1 MLDHLLER
9 TKYLDLFAADEPDQQ
24 AKRENIREF
33 LTAAQEFTEG
43 SEWST
48 EEDLLTAFLDHISLV
63 SDLDNWRREQGI
75 SLMTLHSAKGLEFRT
90 VVLSGLEDGLLP
102 HFNSGGSQDEIEE
115 ERRLL
120 YVGMTRA
127 KERLF
132 LSSCR
137 RRRIA
142 GRYQNQEESPFLLEL
157 PQDKLEV
164 SESPELFYDQRT
176 AGAYSFFGRRKP
188 AEVEILPDADGDF
201 GRGRRVR
208 HPTLG
213 EGVVMAYEGDG
224 DTAKI
229 TVFFD
234 RAGKRKLI
242 AKYANLEQL

>member
-1 MLDHLLER
+1 
-9 TKYLDLFAADEPDQQ
+9 
-24 AKRENIREF
+24 
-33 LTAAQEFTEG
+33 
-43 SEWST
+43 
-48 EEDLLTAFLDHISLV
+48 
-63 SDLDNWRREQGI
+63 
-75 SLMTLHSAKGLEFRT
+75 MTLHSAKGLEFRT
-90 VVLSGLEDGLLP
+90 VALAGLEDGLLP

-127 KERLF
+127 KDRLF
-132 LSSCR
+132 LTTCR

-157 PQDKLEV
+157 PADKLEV

-176 AGAYSFFGRRKP
+176 AGAYSFFGRQSP
-188 AEVEILPDADGDF
+188 SGVENVEDSGSGL
-201 GRGRRVR
+201 RQGRRVR

-213 EGVVMAYEGDG
+213 EGSVMAADGEG

-234 RAGKRKLI
+234 RAGKRKLV
-242 AKYANLEQL
+242 AKYANLEFL